1 MFQNWQKKEEKK
13 EIKKERN
20 RSIWYL
26 YNKKNIKKYIYDY
39 SSLNIEFNQKSF
51 WSIANVK
58 C

>member
-1 MFQNWQKKEEKK
+1 MFQKKEEMKK

-26 YNKKNIKKYIYDY
+26 YNKKDIKKYIYDY
-39 SSLNIEFNQKSF
+39 SSLNIEFNQKNF